1 MIIELSNEIK
11 YEIIKLVLDKKG
23 LLLKSLPSF
32 DTTTMLIQLKKAISR
47 KGYSLDD
54 IDDQVVT
61 FEVYD
66 YKLDIS
72 GITGRDAYG
81 KWFSFGLLYD
91 FTDFTEDIDSIYLIN
106 PDGSDDILVL

>member
-23 LLLKSLPSF
+23 LLLKSLPPF
-32 DTTTMLIQLKKAISR
+32 DTTEMLIQLRKAIFK

-54 IDDQVVT
+54 IDDQTVT

-72 GITGRDAYG
+72 GITGHDADW

-91 FTDFTEDIDSIYLIN
+91 FTDFTEDIDSIYLI
-106 PDGSDDILVL
+106 DQGGSDDILIL